1 LFHWILCHFFFYFFI
16 PNKICY
22 FLDFLIVLQRPVIL
36 DRRCPTGQFPL
47 AIDFTPGLPQAPLP
61 PLALGFQTN
70 PFPHFPSLD
79 RLRFFLLGLFFF
91 ELAMSFFYFLNKRKF
106 VIFYFSY
113 YKTFVLKQSLFLPTA
128 LAKVF

>member
-79 RLRFFLLGLFFF
+79 RFRFFLLAFF
-91 ELAMSFFYFLNKRKF
+91 ELAMIYFLFFKRKENLLF
-106 VIFYFSY
+106 F
-113 YKTFVLKQSLFLPTA
+113 TFFTI
-128 LAKVF
+128 